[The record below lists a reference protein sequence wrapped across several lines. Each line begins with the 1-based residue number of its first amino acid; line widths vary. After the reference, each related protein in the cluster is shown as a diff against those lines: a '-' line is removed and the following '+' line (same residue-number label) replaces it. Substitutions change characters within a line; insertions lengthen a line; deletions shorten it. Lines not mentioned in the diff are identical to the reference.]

1 MAIVGTAGA
10 GKTALALHFA
20 HLAADQ
26 YPDGQLYVNLRGFDP
41 LGEPLRIT
49 AAMRA
54 LLDALLPPGQIP
66 AGLEAQAGLYRSVL
80 AGRRMLI
87 MLDNA
92 ASAAQVRHLLPGGGA
107 CLAVVTSR
115 RQLTALA
122 AGYGARTLVLDAF
135 TNADSH
141 EFLAS
146 RLGHAHLAAEPAA
159 ARELVAACA
168 RLPLALSIAAA
179 RAAARPGFPLAMLAA
194 ELRDRAGGSMRWTA
208 ARPPRA
214 CGTCC
219 RGLTGSFRRLRRA
232 CSACLGCIRARTLPS
247 WPPPGLAGVRLDQ
260 AGRALGELTDAC
272 LLTEHTPGRYAF
284 HHLLRAYATEQAGRR
299 PLPSRRILRGA
310 RLIPRRQLRRRM
322 ARVPGQGGGR
332 FRPKY

>member
-1 MAIVGTAGA
+1 MGTTLLVAIAGTPGA

-20 HLAADQ
+20 HLAADR

-41 LGEPLRIT
+41 LGEPLRVT

-54 LLDALLPPGQIP
+54 LLDALQVPPGQIP

-80 AGRRMLI
+80 AGCRMLV

-92 ASAAQVRHLLPGGGA
+92 ASAAQVRPLLPGGGD

-122 AGYGARTLVLDAF
+122 AAHGAHTIVLDAL
-135 TNADSH
+135 TDADAH

-146 RLGHAHLAAEPAA
+146 RLGPAQLAAEPGA
-159 ARELVAACA
+159 ARELTAACA
-168 RLPLALSIAAA
+168 RLPLALSIVAA

-194 ELRDRAGGSMRWTA
+194 ELRDPRRRLDALDGGEAAANVRDVFSWSYQQLSPAA
-208 ARPPRA
+208 ARMF
-214 CGTCC
+214 CLL
-219 RGLTGSFRRLRRA
+219 GLH
-232 CSACLGCIRARTLPS
+232 
-247 WPPPGLAGVRLDQ
+247 PGPDITVPAAAGRAGVRLDQ
-260 AGRALGELTDAC
+260 AGRALGQLTAAC

-284 HHLLRAYATEQAGRR
+284 HDLLRAYAAEQAGKSEH
-299 PLPSRRILRGA
+299 LPGPGTCS
-310 RLIPRRQLRRRM
+310 M
-322 ARVPGQGGGR
+322 APTSTL
-332 FRPKY
+332 